1 MNAADPVGKLSTVQ
15 PRRRV
20 WERSAKS
27 AIILLSQQ
35 GHAMRLSETEK
46 SALKVQL
53 AELRA
58 QHRELDQVIQQMT
71 GDGAFDQLEIQRL
84 KKQKLKLKDEMLK
97 IESRLL
103 PDIIA

>member
-1 MNAADPVGKLSTVQ
+1 
-15 PRRRV
+15 
-20 WERSAKS
+20 
-27 AIILLSQQ
+27 
-35 GHAMRLSETEK
+35 MRLSETEK
-46 SALKVQL
+46 NALKVKL